1 MEENFKKENLQDEYN
16 SNFKNDEVERQ
27 QVEDNRNETELKPKE
42 EQQSFQNNVV
52 EVSSEKNTP
61 ISSTSKKPNN
71 LVNSLLK
78 RSNNSQKCLTASDI
92 KFFKKGNIIFSNTLL
107 LLIISII
114 TFTYSFKLKK
124 NNIFYKS
131 KDLWIV
137 FMLFVLSFYAS
148 STNFSLKL
156 VDNYTLSI
164 YINQFMMFL
173 LSIVFFYKII
183 KRQD

>member
-1 MEENFKKENLQDEYN
+1 
-16 SNFKNDEVERQ
+16 
-27 QVEDNRNETELKPKE
+27 
-42 EQQSFQNNVV
+42 
-52 EVSSEKNTP
+52 
-61 ISSTSKKPNN
+61 
-71 LVNSLLK
+71 LLCLI
-78 RSNNSQKCLTASDI
+78 NNSHFDNFIEKCVKSGI
-92 KFFKKGNIIFSNTLL
+92 KGIIIPDLPFEEAHE
-107 LLIISII
+107 ISK
-114 TFTYSFKLKK
+114 KLKK

-173 LSIVFFYKII
+173 LSIIFFYKII
-183 KRQD
+183 KKQD